1 MDFTIRRAGSG
12 DAEGLSALIRG
23 LGMFE
28 RLKSEDAS
36 VTSTRVARHLGMAL
50 SDDSHSLYVATDTSG
65 KLLAYAAVH
74 WLPYLFLPGPEG
86 YLSELFV
93 APAARDRG
101 LGTALLEV
109 VVQEAKE
116 RGCARLML
124 EAVRTRESYA
134 RGFYTKRGWIERVD
148 MANLV
153 YELPGA

>member
-1 MDFTIRRAGSG
+1 MDFTVRPARAE
-12 DAEGLSALIRG
+12 DAEALSALIRG

-36 VTSTRVARHLGMAL
+36 VTSARVARHLDMSLA
-50 SDDSHSLYVATDTSG
+50 DDSHSLRVATDVTG
-65 KLLAYAAVH
+65 DILAYAAVH
-74 WLPYLFLPGPEG
+74 WLPYLFLAGPEG

-101 LGTALLEV
+101 LGTALLASV
-109 VVQEAKE
+109 VEEAKA

-124 EAVRTRESYA
+124 EAVRTRESYV
-134 RGFYTKRGWIERVD
+134 RGFYTKRGWIERQD

-153 YELPGA
+153 YEL